1 MTGTP
6 PMDKSLLRQQAL
18 VRRDAMPVAERIEKS
33 LAMAEFADRIAFEP
47 GTIISGFLP
56 IRSEPDLRP
65 LMAALRDRGAR
76 LCLPVVLDRQTIVFR
91 DFVRGAELV
100 KTGFGTIGPD
110 AGAEVLDPAIM
121 LVPLSGFDPAGN
133 RLGYGA
139 GHYDRAITRL
149 RQAGKPVRLIGTAF
163 DVQRIDV
170 IPAELHDVPLD
181 ELLTESGLR
190 SFASGV

>member
-1 MTGTP
+1 MTGTIP
-6 PMDKSLLRQQAL
+6 VDKTLLRHEAL
-18 VRRDAMPVAERIEKS
+18 ARRDAMGTAERIEKS
-33 LAMAEFADRIAFEP
+33 LAMADFADRIEFEP
-47 GTIISGFLP
+47 GTILSGFLP

-76 LCLPVVLDRQTIVFR
+76 LCLPVVLDRETIVFR

-100 KTGFGTIGPD
+100 QTGFGTVGPD
-110 AGAEVLDPAIM
+110 ASAEVLDPAIM

-139 GHYDRAITRL
+139 GHYDRAIARL

-163 DVQRIDV
+163 EVQRIEA
-170 IPAELHDVPLD
+170 IPAEPHDVPLD

-190 SFASGV
+190 SFPAGV